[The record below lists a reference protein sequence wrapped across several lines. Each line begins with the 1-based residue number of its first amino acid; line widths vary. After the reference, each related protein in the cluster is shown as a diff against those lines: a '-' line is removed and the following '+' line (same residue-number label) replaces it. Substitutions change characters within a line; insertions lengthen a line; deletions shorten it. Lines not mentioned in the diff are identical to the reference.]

1 VFWEGYHA
9 EIQCHL
15 QRFQVPNEFGSSAPS
30 TSSSYGPSNAELMSQ
45 MTQMNDTL
53 QSMDQRMRLI
63 ETDVAQIKL
72 KVWTTLQNTLSEDR

>member
-45 MTQMNDTL
+45 MTQMNETL